1 MNDLG
6 AKVVEGKDGT
16 NYMRFHPILTTGETI
31 NLLEYATKIV
41 SRRSCLGLVL
51 YDFQG
56 DTAKEP
62 GDKNYIDPKA
72 ELQELIMDERSGLKR
87 LTFIC
92 EAKIDNLFACFK
104 SLKYESHQTI
114 FLLPS

>member
-16 NYMRFHPILTTGETI
+16 DYPHFYPILTTGETI

-41 SRRSCLGLVL
+41 SRKSSLGLVM

-56 DTAKEP
+56 DTAGEP
-62 GDKNYIDPKA
+62 SDKIYIDLHA
-72 ELQELIMDERSGLKR
+72 ELQELILDERSGRKR
-87 LTFIC
+87 LSFI
-92 EAKIDNLFACFK
+92 
-104 SLKYESHQTI
+104 
-114 FLLPS
+114 PSA